1 MKKYKLIK
9 SLLISA
15 PLLITPLIANSCTVN
30 ANPASRQQ
38 ILTAIE
44 KFAKENKVD
53 LNQINYSS
61 IKYQANSVKNEQ
73 ELITFNFAEK
83 SNVKGMLLTNTYT
96 GSMTYHTNKKEFSL
110 NKWVNSKMPGT
121 YGSSLQWAA
130 TIIGDGS
137 GPSSKEKKV
146 NFTLCLSSNF
156 WNVFEFNYQNP
167 KTTIN
172 QLFAAV
178 GLSQEKVQY
187 FKKND
192 FQSIEDGASHYA
204 TVDGGNFAVFQVIN
218 DKVVWTNLD
227 SNQAANAL
235 ELADNGSLASLALLN
250 QTNKQYHLFLSN
262 DVLKQLDEI
271 YQLNNNFK
279 TNQYLQFKYL
289 IDHWSNKSS
298 TENKGNDQVGIQIA
312 SAPDAFK
319 NGNASIDDVVTCLL
333 NLLKND
339 YSKLTEMLSKNY
351 QAYNLIFNKTS
362 GVWTFS
368 SYSKFTN

>member
-110 NKWVNSKMPGT
+110 NKWVNSKMPGA
-121 YGSSLQWAA
+121 YSSSLQWAA
-130 TIIGDGS
+130 TIIGKG
-137 GPSSKEKKV
+137 GESSD
-146 NFTLCLSSNF
+146 FILCLSSDN
-156 WNVFEFNYQNP
+156 WGTFNNIYQDPNS
-167 KTTIN
+167 TIA
-172 QLFAAV
+172 QLFDGV
-178 GLSQEKVQY
+178 DLNKNKEQY
-187 FKKND
+187 FTKAD
-192 FQSIEDGASHYA
+192 FQSIENGQTHYA
-204 TVDGGNFAVFQVIN
+204 TVDSNHFAVFHVVN
-218 DKVVWTNLD
+218 RKVVWTNLD
-227 SNQAANAL
+227 SNQAANSL
-235 ELADNGSLASLALLN
+235 ELASDGALASLSLLN
-250 QTNKQYHLFLSN
+250 QTNDQYHLFLSK

-271 YQLNNNFK
+271 YQLNKNFQ
-279 TNQYLQFKYL
+279 TNKYLQVKYL
-289 IDHWSNKSS
+289 EDHWSNKNNNE
-298 TENKGNDQVGIQIA
+298 TEDIEQVGIQIA